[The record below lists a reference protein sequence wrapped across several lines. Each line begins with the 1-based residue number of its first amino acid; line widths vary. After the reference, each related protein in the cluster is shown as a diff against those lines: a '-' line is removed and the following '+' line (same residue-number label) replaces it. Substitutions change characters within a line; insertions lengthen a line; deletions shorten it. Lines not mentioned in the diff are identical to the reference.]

1 MSLFRISQ
9 LTPFLLLCLSC
20 PLNAGPDA
28 TLSWNQRVIEA
39 EPVEDASVA
48 EAWFTFTNSTDGP
61 VEILEVKSDCDCLI
75 AQLDKTLY
83 YPGETGLLLATIDI
97 RPGSP
102 MSEKQIQ
109 VKIQSP
115 DSEIETVYL
124 TVRLSGNPDEE

>member
-1 MSLFRISQ
+1 VSFLRISQ
-9 LTPFLLLCLSC
+9 LAPFLFLGLLR
-20 PLNAGPDA
+20 PLDADLDA
-28 TLSWNQRVIEA
+28 TLKWDQHVIEA
-39 EPVEDASVA
+39 KPAGNARVT
-48 EAWFTFTNSTDGP
+48 EAWFTFTNPTEAP

-97 RPGSP
+97 KPGST
-102 MSEKQIQ
+102 MSEKKIQ